1 MSQPTT
7 PTVGQLVV
15 AAFAVSRMKNENIY
29 KQWVAASWRTG
40 AKIPESMAMASIQ
53 RVGEI
58 DTVCRSLEDELLQE
72 PPALNE
78 MDFRDSY
85 LMMFAE
91 LWIGSAYAISFAL
104 KERKILT
111 DLPEF
116 LELAQD
122 LRLVRVQ
129 LEKHQIASDRTF
141 LKEPI
146 QLSTGPSKEG
156 EAPERIVQYD
166 KDDPLRAHIGRK
178 GVSSRRS
185 PMWEVIELKTKTMR
199 WVERRTLADKMLEIF
214 VR

>member
-7 PTVGQLVV
+7 PAVGQLVV

-29 KQWVAASWRTG
+29 KKWVAASWRTG

-72 PPALNE
+72 PPAPNE
-78 MDFRDSY
+78 MDFRDNC

-104 KERKILT
+104 KDRKVFADNT
-111 DLPEF
+111 EF
-116 LELAQD
+116 LELAED

-129 LEKHQIASDRTF
+129 LEKHQIASDRT
-141 LKEPI
+141 LKEPL
-146 QLSTGPSKEG
+146 QLSTGASKLG
-156 EAPERIVQYD
+156 EAPERVVQYD

-178 GVSSRRS
+178 GVSDRRS
-185 PMWEVIELKTKTMR
+185 PMWEVIELKIKTMR
-199 WVERRTLADKMLEIF
+199 WVERRALADTMLDIF
-214 VR
+214 SR